1 MDRNYKFPRRR
12 HRNEGGACT
21 PTTTTTT
28 LSLIFRFV
36 LQVVVLC
43 VLAVSVIQGAVVPAP
58 ALIRT
63 PSLDSAV
70 VKSDRVGG
78 NFAYSTLEG
87 HAYTA
92 VAPVVQ
98 KVVQPVV
105 VRQTYYPPF
114 IGTYFPS
121 QPVFANPIFGGFP
134 GSGGPAQPA
143 PAAPPSPPLTGT
155 PVDEDTVAVEA
166 A

>member
-1 MDRNYKFPRRR
+1 MAAAAAAP
-12 HRNEGGACT
+12 
-21 PTTTTTT
+21 
-28 LSLIFRFV
+28 
-36 LQVVVLC
+36 
-43 VLAVSVIQGAVVPAP
+43 QGTILPAP

-70 VKSDRVGG
+70 VRTDRVGG

-92 VAPVVQ
+92 VAPPALVQRVVGLD
-98 KVVQPVV
+98 
-105 VRQTYYPPF
+105 RQTYYPSF
-114 IGTYFPS
+114 IGTYFPP
-121 QPVFANPIFGGFP
+121 QPVFANPIFGGYP
-134 GSGGPAQPA
+134 GSGAPAQPA

>member
-1 MDRNYKFPRRR
+1 MTRIGVVLIYFKF
-12 HRNEGGACT
+12 
-21 PTTTTTT
+21 
-28 LSLIFRFV
+28 
-36 LQVVVLC
+36 QVVVLC
-43 VLAVSVIQGAVVPAP
+43 LVAISVVQGDVIPTPSV
-58 ALIRT
+58 IRT

-78 NFAYSTLEG
+78 NFAYSTVEG

-92 VAPVVQ
+92 VSPVVQ
-98 KVVQPVV
+98 RVVQPVGV
-105 VRQTYYPPF
+105 SYTARQTYYPGF
-114 IGTYFPS
+114 IGTYFPQ

-134 GSGGPAQPA
+134 GSGIPAQPA

>member
-1 MDRNYKFPRRR
+1 MSM
-12 HRNEGGACT
+12 A
-21 PTTTTTT
+21 
-28 LSLIFRFV
+28 
-36 LQVVVLC
+36 
-43 VLAVSVIQGAVVPAP
+43 AP

-63 PSLDSAV
+63 PSLDSVV

-78 NFAYSTLEG
+78 NFAYSTIEG
-87 HAYTA
+87 HPYTA
-92 VAPVVQ
+92 VAPVAL
-98 KVVQPVV
+98 
-105 VRQTYYPPF
+105 RQTYYPGLF
-114 IGTYFPS
+114 GTYFPQ

-134 GSGGPAQPA
+134 GSGIPAQPA

>member
-1 MDRNYKFPRRR
+1 M
-12 HRNEGGACT
+12 
-21 PTTTTTT
+21 
-28 LSLIFRFV
+28 
-36 LQVVVLC
+36 
-43 VLAVSVIQGAVVPAP
+43 SVIKGAIVPAP

-63 PSLDSAV
+63 SSLDSAV

-78 NFAYSTLEG
+78 NFAYSTVEG
-87 HAYTA
+87 HSYSA
-92 VAPVVQ
+92 VVPVIQ
-98 KVVQPVV
+98 RVVQPVE
-105 VRQTYYPPF
+105 VRQTYYPSF

-134 GSGGPAQPA
+134 GSGIPAQPA